1 MEKKKWDTMKI
12 SLHIQTNCPLEK
24 KCILA
29 GMRST
34 WALEKTAQYQL
45 QAKLQYGEVESDGV
59 NFSKGKFPETIGVR
73 MDGPY

>member
-1 MEKKKWDTMKI
+1 MEEKSGTQGKFLGIFRPTVHW
-12 SLHIQTNCPLEK
+12 K
-24 KCILA
+24 KCLLA

-34 WALEKTAQYQL
+34 WALEKTAQHQL

-73 MDGPY
+73 TDGPY